1 MTTISHS
8 DHVKTYPVPT
18 VPMSSYLP
26 GLTSIPRS
34 CSQEASGWSIRRR
47 TPSIAKN
54 HPRAK

>member
-26 GLTSIPRS
+26 GHSEKL
-34 CSQEASGWSIRRR
+34 
-47 TPSIAKN
+47 
-54 HPRAK
+54 